1 MDKND
6 KIREGPVQIND
17 LNNYKPE
24 VNSPVPNVQCFPS
37 NNMGSIWNLF
47 HVALFNLPVQLLSTF
62 RKIYRRRG
70 FRIFSRLNN
79 PLRNS
84 TSTSWM
90 NHHATYGGTPIWRPE
105 VMWHHVITIYL
116 PFLACCISYFF
127 FTNFAGNVLG
137 SFFGKLSSESF

>member
-47 HVALFNLPVQLLSTF
+47 HVALFTRWSN
-62 RKIYRRRG
+62 
-70 FRIFSRLNN
+70 
-79 PLRNS
+79 
-84 TSTSWM
+84 
-90 NHHATYGGTPIWRPE
+90 
-105 VMWHHVITIYL
+105 
-116 PFLACCISYFF
+116 FLAYSERGTEEF
-127 FTNFAGNVLG
+127 VS
-137 SFFGKLSSESF
+137 SFSLDLASVSLENSLSRKLS